1 MFEFEDTHI
10 DCSATAVSIYLS
22 LKSHSTQK
30 ELASLRIHRDVIDAK
45 EITLLDLSRY
55 VISTFARH
63 DALLKDFTAQDLMEW
78 INKKLKN
85 QNSASSFDDRVE
97 NPQETKAP

>member
-1 MFEFEDTHI
+1 MFEFEDTYV
-10 DCSATAVSIYLS
+10 DCSATTVSIYLS
-22 LKSHSTQK
+22 LRQK
-30 ELASLRIHRDVIDAK
+30 RDDKEISSLRIHRELIDADNV
-45 EITLLDLSRY
+45 TLLDLSRY

-78 INKKLKN
+78 INRKLRN
-85 QNSASSFDDRVE
+85 QNSASSFDDRDE